1 MTLSQDSSQTADREW
16 VKKETRNSLPATSR
30 RSASCLQQ
38 KYSFKHETDLPGQP
52 SARRSTEHH
61 LFRSHSERDH
71 PGLQPAARRSAR
83 SCAKAGMR

>member
-38 KYSFKHETDLPGQP
+38 KYSFKTDLPGQP
-52 SARRSTEHH
+52 GARRSTEHH
-61 LFRSHSERDH
+61 LFRSHSERDP
-71 PGLQPAARRSAR
+71 PGLQPAARRSTR
-83 SCAKAGMR
+83 PCAKAGMR